1 MLDFF
6 SQSDSPV
13 EIKIDGTAYKLP
25 RFLLRQMIDY
35 SATLRR
41 EQVETATAHLN
52 ADDKA
57 RFLTYFQPPAID
69 LMEMSRWCLSAEGVL
84 VVCERQL
91 KAGKVPDELVKS
103 LLDNGDPQTLYNLA
117 AELTTALRAK
127 AQLTAMNKGGD
138 NPLTQPPPESVNSA
152 AAQPQ
157 TSTTSAAPTP
167 DSTQAA

>member
-52 ADDKA
+52 PDDKA

-69 LMEMSRWCLSAEGVL
+69 LMQMAQWCLSGEGV
-84 VVCERQL
+84 VGRVRAADEGW
-91 KAGKVPDELVKS
+91 ASVPDELVKS
-103 LLDNGDPQTLYNLA
+103 LLDNGDPQT
-117 AELTTALRAK
+117 ALRTRERTDDGRSR
-127 AQLTAMNKGGD
+127 QG
-138 NPLTQPPPESVNSA
+138 A
-152 AAQPQ
+152 AHQR
-157 TSTTSAAPTP
+157 
-167 DSTQAA
+167 